1 MSESTNQTRRTFLKI
16 GGVAM
21 AMIPIAALAAKND
34 QMRTAMKY
42 AEKSADPAKICTG
55 CMHFVPGKTPKDLGG
70 CKLFPGDTE
79 VNPNGTC
86 TAWAKK
92 P

>member
-1 MSESTNQTRRTFLKI
+1 MNESRRNLLKL
-16 GGVAM
+16 GGIAV
-21 AMIPIAALAAKND
+21 AMIPVAAFAAKND
-34 QMRTAMKY
+34 AMRTAMKY
-42 AEKSADPAKICTG
+42 KDTPDGDKKCSG
-55 CMHFVPGKTPKDLGG
+55 CMHFVPGKSPTDLGG

-79 VNPNGTC
+79 VTPNGSC

>member
-1 MSESTNQTRRTFLKI
+1 MSTNQTRRNLLKI
-16 GGVAM
+16 GGVAV
-21 AMIPIAALAAKND
+21 AMIPLAALAAKND
-34 QMRTAMKY
+34 AMRTAMKY
-42 AEKSADPAKICTG
+42 ADASADPAKKCSG
-55 CMHFVPGKTPKDLGG
+55 CMHFVPGKSPADRGG

-79 VNPNGTC
+79 VAPNGSC